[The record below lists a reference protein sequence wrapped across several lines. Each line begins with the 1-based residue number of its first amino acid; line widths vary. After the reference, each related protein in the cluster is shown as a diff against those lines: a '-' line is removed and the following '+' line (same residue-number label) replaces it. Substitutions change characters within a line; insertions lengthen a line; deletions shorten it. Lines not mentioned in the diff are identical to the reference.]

1 MASATLVGPMLSAQA
16 VGPMPSL
23 QTESKPY
30 LTSFD
35 SSQECSLEHFL
46 EVCRLVEREN
56 RGLEGYVFD
65 DECLRVSV

>member
-1 MASATLVGPMLSAQA
+1 
-16 VGPMPSL
+16 MPSS
-23 QTESKPY
+23 QTESKLY

-46 EVCRLVEREN
+46 EVYRLVEREN
-56 RGLEGYVFD
+56 RVLEGYVFD